1 MLERDNYAKAIQYSF
16 LHSFLSYNV
25 TMSTIPYYISPFFI
39 FFFFLLLLIGPS
51 ICLVCGNVVLYLP
64 FFFRNNK

>member
-39 FFFFLLLLIGPS
+39 FFFLLLLIGPS
-51 ICLVCGNVVLYLP
+51 ICLVCGNVVCFTFL
-64 FFFRNNK
+64 FFPQQ